1 MPDYDV
7 IIIGGGPG
15 GISSL
20 LWCHSLNLRG
30 LLLEQAA
37 ELGGQLLMMAHPIA
51 DYPGLLPKDGRDLR
65 DHFENHLRRLQLEW
79 QTGCRIEA
87 VSIHER
93 SVICNGSKLTAH
105 ALIIATGA
113 RKRWLG
119 VPGETE
125 FRGNGVSDNA
135 TRDQAMFARRE
146 VCVIGGGDSAFD
158 DSLILARVCSQV
170 TLIHRSDNFRA
181 REAWMQAAIEHPRI
195 SIITGVDVKQIIG
208 DNDPQQVTGVL
219 IEHRH
224 SREQRVIPAQGVIV
238 QVGIAPTTELLNHQ
252 LELDS
257 AGYLRTDP
265 GQRTSANM
273 VYAVGDVTHPVCLSV
288 VTAAGQGAVAA
299 KAIAE
304 TLRANHDAL

>member
-1 MPDYDV
+1 M

-30 LLLEQAA
+30 LLLEQAS
-37 ELGGQLLMMAHPIA
+37 ELGGQLRLMAHPLT
-51 DYPGLLPKDGRDLR
+51 DYPGLLPQDGRDLR

-87 VSIHER
+87 VNVHDC
-93 SVICNGSKLTAH
+93 SVNCNGRTLTAH

-119 VPGETE
+119 VPGEAE
-125 FRGNGVSDNA
+125 FEGAGVSDNA
-135 TRDQAMFARRE
+135 TRDQALFAGRE

-158 DSLILARVCSQV
+158 DSLILARAGSRV
-170 TLIHRSDNFRA
+170 TLIHRSENFSA
-181 REAWMQAAIEHPRI
+181 RKAWLDEALSQPRI
-195 SIITGVDVKQIIG
+195 SILTGSEVKQIVG
-208 DNDPQQVTGVL
+208 KSENKHVTGVV
-219 IEHRH
+219 IADRRSHA
-224 SREQRVIPAQGVIV
+224 QRALPAQGVIV
-238 QVGIAPTTELLNHQ
+238 QIGIAPNTECLNGQ
-252 LELDS
+252 LALDS
-257 AGYLRTDP
+257 GGYFKVDQR
-265 GQRTSANM
+265 QRTSANM

-299 KAIAE
+299 KDIAE
-304 TLRANHDAL
+304 TLRARHDAL